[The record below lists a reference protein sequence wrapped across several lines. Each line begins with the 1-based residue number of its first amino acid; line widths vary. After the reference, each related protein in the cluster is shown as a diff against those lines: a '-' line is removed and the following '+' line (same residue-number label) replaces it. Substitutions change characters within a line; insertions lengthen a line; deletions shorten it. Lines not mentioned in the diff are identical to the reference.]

1 MSTKKPYIEEQ
12 IRYLLSTYEME
23 IEENLILEEK
33 GVKSNFF
40 GQDLAVF
47 RKNYSQG

>member
-1 MSTKKPYIEEQ
+1 MDHNLSSTIKKY
-12 IRYLLSTYEME
+12 SG
-23 IEENLILEEK
+23 NNAVEEK

>member
-1 MSTKKPYIEEQ
+1 VSKTNKALTNTFAGLI
-12 IRYLLSTYEME
+12 IILSAV
-23 IEENLILEEK
+23 ILRFIVEEK